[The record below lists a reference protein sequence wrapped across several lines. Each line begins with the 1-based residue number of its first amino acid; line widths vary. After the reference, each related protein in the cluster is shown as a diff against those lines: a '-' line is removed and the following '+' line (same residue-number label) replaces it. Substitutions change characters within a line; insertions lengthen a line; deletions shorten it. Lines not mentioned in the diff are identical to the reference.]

1 MFKMWLLL
9 FTYVFWEIHA
19 EKKLYSR
26 SKMQIILLSVIFCKF
41 IMHDNFS
48 SKTDEVISLCGG
60 VIIS

>member
-1 MFKMWLLL
+1 MSFGRFMLKRSS
-9 FTYVFWEIHA
+9 IQGQ
-19 EKKLYSR
+19 KL
-26 SKMQIILLSVIFCKF
+26 QIILLSVIFCKF